1 MNLKNLFS
9 DVIFVCGGIFC
20 LSALTLM
27 TALVSQFFFGL
38 EPCTLCHYQRVP
50 YVITAL
56 LSVAGMIAAM
66 EQERVKIS
74 AFLIFLCAPVFLAGA
89 AVAFYH
95 VGVEQHWWK
104 SFLEG
109 CAVDLSVTPGED
121 LLKMI
126 ESKPAPRCDQ
136 IAWQDPFIGV
146 SMAGYNVL
154 VSLALAAGS
163 LAGSIL
169 VARRANGL

>member
-1 MNLKNLFS
+1 MNLKTILS
-9 DVIFVCGGIFC
+9 DVILVCGGIFC
-20 LSALTLM
+20 LSVLTLA
-27 TALVSQFFFGL
+27 TALVSQFVFGL

-50 YVITAL
+50 YAITAVL
-56 LSVAGMIAAM
+56 ALIGLIVAI
-66 EQERVKIS
+66 EPERMKIS
-74 AFLIFLCAPVFLAGA
+74 AFLIFLCSPIFLAGA

-95 VGVEQHWWK
+95 VGVEQHWWT

-109 CAVDLSVTPGED
+109 CAVDLGVPSGQD

-136 IAWQDPFIGV
+136 IAWQDPIIGV
-146 SMAGYNVL
+146 SMAGYNVI

-163 LAGSIL
+163 LAGSIF
-169 VARRANGL
+169 VTRRANGF